1 MNLQIRAD
9 RLAIRS
15 SLDTFNMPP
24 APIYEERL
32 TSSRT
37 SALFGLLTVLFL
49 ALVIWRAVLNDVGF
63 MSIMFL
69 GLFLIFLFYSLNYR
83 MLYILLTPEMLI
95 LRFGLF
101 NWNVLVDNIRSC
113 SIDESSL
120 WRIGGAGIHFSFFK
134 GSYRAMFNFLE
145 YPRVVLTLK
154 QKRGPVRE
162 IAFST
167 SQPEQVIQLLTKTI
181 FENKTA

>member
-1 MNLQIRAD
+1 MNVP
-9 RLAIRS
+9 S
-15 SLDTFNMPP
+15 

-37 SALFGLLTVLFL
+37 SALFGGLTVLFL
-49 ALVIWRAVLNDVGF
+49 ALVIWRAVLNDAGF
-63 MSIMFL
+63 LSIVFL
-69 GLFLIFLFYSLNYR
+69 CLFLMFLFYSLNYR
-83 MLYILLTPEMLI
+83 VLHIRLTSEALI

-101 NWNVLVDNIRSC
+101 KWDVPVADIRSC
-113 SIDESSL
+113 SIDETSL

-145 YPRVVLTLK
+145 YPRVVLALK
-154 QKRGPVRE
+154 QKRGPVRA

-167 SQPEQVIQLLTKTI
+167 NQPEQVIHLLTRAKFDRI
-181 FENKTA
+181 SA

>member
-1 MNLQIRAD
+1 
-9 RLAIRS
+9 
-15 SLDTFNMPP
+15 MPST
-24 APIYEERL
+24 PIYEERL

-37 SALFGLLTVLFL
+37 SALFGLLAGLFL
-49 ALVIWRAVLNDVGF
+49 ALFTWRAVLNDVGF
-63 MSIMFL
+63 VSIVYL
-69 GLFLIFLFYSLNYR
+69 CLFLMFLFYTLNYR
-83 MLYILLTPEMLI
+83 VLYIRLTPDMLI

-101 NWNVLVDNIRSC
+101 KWNVPVDNIRSC

-145 YPRVVLTLK
+145 YPRVMLTFK

-167 SQPEQVIQLLTKTI
+167 KQPEQLIHLLTKTI
-181 FENKTA
+181 FENKSES

>member
-1 MNLQIRAD
+1 MNTP
-9 RLAIRS
+9 S
-15 SLDTFNMPP
+15 

-32 TSSRT
+32 SSNRT

-49 ALVIWRAVLNDVGF
+49 ALVIWRAVLNDAGF
-63 MSIMFL
+63 LLIVFL
-69 GLFLIFLFYSLNYR
+69 CLFLMFLFYSLNYR
-83 MLYILLTPEMLI
+83 VLHIRLTPEGLT
-95 LRFGLF
+95 LRFGVF
-101 NWNVLVDNIRSC
+101 KWDVPVAGIRSC
-113 SIDESSL
+113 SIDETSL

-145 YPRVVLTLK
+145 FPRVVLTLQ

-167 SQPEQVIQLLTKTI
+167 TQPEQLIHLLTKTRYEI
-181 FENKTA
+181 KAA

>member
-1 MNLQIRAD
+1 M
-9 RLAIRS
+9 
-15 SLDTFNMPP
+15 NMPS

-49 ALVIWRAVLNDVGF
+49 ALVIWRALFNAAGF
-63 MSIMFL
+63 MSVVFIC
-69 GLFLIFLFYSLNYR
+69 LFLMFLFYSLNYR
-83 MLYILLTPEMLI
+83 VLHIRLTPEALI

-101 NWNVLVDNIRSC
+101 KWDVPVAGIRSC
-113 SIDESSL
+113 CIDETSL

-134 GSYRAMFNFLE
+134 GSYRAILNFLE

-154 QKRGPVRE
+154 QKRNPVRE

-167 SQPEQVIQLLTKTI
+167 TQPKRLIHLLTKTI
-181 FENKTA
+181 FENKAA